1 MFNNNDNVATYGK
14 IKVGMKT
21 LGDATL
27 ALGSLTETNKNYGD
41 KKVILK
47 AFGMDATYIQKE
59 AARIRSLLKE
69 A

>member
-27 ALGSLTETNKNYGD
+27 ALGSLTETNRNYGD
-41 KKVILK
+41 KRVILK
-47 AFGMDATYIQKE
+47 ALAD
-59 AARIRSLLKE
+59 
-69 A
+69 